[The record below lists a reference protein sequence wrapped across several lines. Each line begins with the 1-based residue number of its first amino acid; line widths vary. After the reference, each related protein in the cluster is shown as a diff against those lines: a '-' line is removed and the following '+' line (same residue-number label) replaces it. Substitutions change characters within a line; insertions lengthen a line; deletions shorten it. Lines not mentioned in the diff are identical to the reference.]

1 MQGLYETCRRLS
13 NLVRLGTIS
22 AVDLARARCRVNS
35 DGNQT
40 GWLPWLTPRAGQSI
54 EWSAPSVGE
63 QVILLSAEG
72 VMTGA
77 VVVRGLYCDSFP
89 PPAAAA
95 NIHLTVYPDGARVQ
109 YDHAA
114 HALTAILPS
123 GGTATLTASGGITL
137 NGPLTVNGDTVI
149 NGQTQ
154 INGNASVSQVLTA
167 QTDVIGGGVS
177 LKNHTHSGVK
187 SGPDTSAPP
196 D

>member
-1 MQGLYETCRRLS
+1 MMKDLNETRRRLS
-13 NLVRLGTIS
+13 NLVRFGTIA

-63 QVILLSAEG
+63 QVILISPEG
-72 VMTGA
+72 IMTGA
-77 VVVRGLYCDSFP
+77 VVLRGLYCDSFP
-89 PPAAAA
+89 PPAAAGT
-95 NIHLTVYPDGARVQ
+95 IHLTVYPDGARVH

-114 HALTAILPS
+114 HALTATLPD
-123 GGTATLTASGGITL
+123 GGTATLTAPGGITL
-137 NGPLTVNGDTVI
+137 NGPLTVNGETVI
-149 NGQTQ
+149 NG
-154 INGNASVSQVLTA
+154 NANISQRLTA

-177 LKNHTHSGVK
+177 LTGHVHGGVK

-196 D
+196 N